1 MKYDTYREAF
11 KPEKTIYVVAVHCL
25 RLSLTQTFFATNY
38 NFSIWWKV
46 SWKSVSCCWSEISST
61 SYLFK
66 SCCNIQKK
74 TICRKPFFFKW
85 LLVFFF
91 SVSSTDFYFHIQCDG
106 INCYN
111 IEPKIWWFCRLLSS
125 PVLSLKLFNLL
136 NRFSQILRVSALNN
150 STFVKFSLSPPPNS
164 WEEILASFLSCDI
177 FTTCVY

>member
-1 MKYDTYREAF
+1 MLYATSCIYWLVQENGFPQSDYFSRLVFDNIVSKLCSLKYDTYREAF

-74 TICRKPFFFKW
+74 TIHRKHFFLSGCW
-85 LLVFFF
+85 FFF
-91 SVSSTDFYFHIQCDG
+91 SLFLPLISTST
-106 INCYN
+106 YN
-111 IEPKIWWFCRLLSS
+111 VMELIATI
-125 PVLSLKLFNLL
+125 LSLRSDDSVDCFPV
-136 NRFSQILRVSALNN
+136 QY
-150 STFVKFSLSPPPNS
+150 
-164 WEEILASFLSCDI
+164 FL
-177 FTTCVY
+177 